1 MQVRNY
7 SFTVIFTPAEEGGY
21 VVTCPALPGLIT
33 EGDDLRE
40 ARKMAREAITGYLE
54 VLLKHGQPIPA
65 NDRIRSEQIGIE
77 VLAVA

>member
-1 MQVRNY
+1 MRVRNY

-54 VLLKHGQPIPA
+54 VLLKHGQPIPG